1 MTESRPVHCDLCN
14 RKKKYFVMI
23 STFCMPIMIVDLQCL
38 NNCFKLV
45 VFMLKKKVFC
55 NDLQLLNANNDG

>member
-1 MTESRPVHCDLCN
+1 
-14 RKKKYFVMI
+14 MI